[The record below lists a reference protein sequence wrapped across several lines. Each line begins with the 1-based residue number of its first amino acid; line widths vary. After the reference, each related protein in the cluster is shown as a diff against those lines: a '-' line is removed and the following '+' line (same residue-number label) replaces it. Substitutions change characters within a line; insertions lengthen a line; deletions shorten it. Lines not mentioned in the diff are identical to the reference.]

1 MHISYVTCTY
11 PLGSYGVLY
20 LVEDINQRRLDEA
33 KDMQTWCM
41 HMHAL
46 FVPYIFQILLYDI
59 CTHIQNRC
67 AYARVFC
74 ITEVSGCSKTLLCG
88 NPGFP
93 MKQHVLLVK
102 VWSMWALEAVFGGA
116 RSIQARCIM
125 TMEWNWK
132 NWNDFVTLVMKPW
145 DILRLFCMQF
155 LHGSFLTVLGEDQ
168 EHYPVSCSCVRVWHP
183 SLRGR

>member
-1 MHISYVTCTY
+1 MQLCNPRFTY
-11 PLGSYGVLY
+11 PMWHARTHLKATGYCTWY
-20 LVEDINQRRLDEA
+20 INQRQLDEA

-46 FVPYIFQILLYDI
+46 SVPYIYIFQILLYDI

-102 VWSMWALEAVFGGA
+102 VWSMWALEAVWGWRRWRQELVDHLGPWSGIEKLE
-116 RSIQARCIM
+116 RLRDLGDE
-125 TMEWNWK
+125 TMRHSQVEACS
-132 NWNDFVTLVMKPW
+132 
-145 DILRLFCMQF
+145 FCMVVFWQ
-155 LHGSFLTVLGEDQ
+155 
-168 EHYPVSCSCVRVWHP
+168 Y
-183 SLRGR
+183 